1 MKVLFV
7 VTELQKPVG
16 GLHRFTT
23 ELLPAWRRA
32 FEEGKTE
39 FEPLVISL
47 KDPLSPQGDLKQS
60 DAFKMPEG
68 AVLYEAK
75 RGGETCYFIESSL
88 APETRGELQKEL
100 WEDYGIKSLKQAG
113 DQFYQNLNAFWHY
126 LRKAYP
132 AIREKHEIALSDC
145 QDWLAFPAGY
155 LLKKQ
160 FGLPLY
166 CRIHS
171 GEWGRSIGSPD
182 LESAQL
188 TIETA
193 ALQEADYLQ
202 SVSIGEAR
210 FEIFKLLPEKEELR
224 KSLAKKKGPEWAGEQ
239 EKKELEYNDFLLME
253 QRAKMKLVGR
263 RCAGV
268 PNGIILD
275 DWRKV
280 TREDAIEGR
289 RALESIL
296 PDKKGY
302 ALFIGRPHRI
312 KGVYALL
319 DAFTEL
325 NDDYGLVIA
334 SSFTPEKLNEF
345 NSIIQKK
352 GLQGRIAL
360 RNGWIDEAHKKQL
373 FCAADVIALPS
384 LYEPFGI
391 VTLEGLAADLACYSN
406 KINGPIVVVGDT
418 GGMTETI
425 ENGINGL
432 KVPMEE
438 DKLEIQPAFLADA
451 LKKAFQD
458 GEFREKITENAAK
471 RVQNPN
477 YDWLNIAATY
487 GELYSLCL
495 KNNANSKQNAA
506 LE

>member
-16 GLHRFTT
+16 GLHRFAT

-32 FEEGKTE
+32 FEQGKTE

-47 KDPLSPQGDLKQS
+47 KDPLSPQGDLKPGN
-60 DAFKMPEG
+60 AFKVPKG
-68 AVLYEAK
+68 AMLYEAK
-75 RGGETCYFIESSL
+75 RGGETCYFIESTL
-88 APETRGELQKEL
+88 APEARGELQKEL
-100 WEDYGIKSLKQAG
+100 WDDYGVKSLKQAG
-113 DQFYQNLNAFWHY
+113 DPFYQNLNAFWYH
-126 LRKAYP
+126 LREAYP
-132 AIREKHEIALSDC
+132 AIREKHEIALADC
-145 QDWLAFPAGY
+145 QDWLAFPAGF
-155 LLKKQ
+155 LLKKRY
-160 FGLPLY
+160 GLPLY

-182 LESAQL
+182 PESAQL

-210 FEIFKLLPEKEELR
+210 FEAFKLLPGMDALR
-224 KSLAKKKGPEWAGEQ
+224 KTLSEKKGSEWAAKQ
-239 EKKELEYNDFLLME
+239 EKKELEYHDFLLME
-253 QRAKMKLVGR
+253 PREKMKLAGK

-280 TREDAIEGR
+280 TKEDAEAGR
-289 RALESIL
+289 RALESLL
-296 PDKKGY
+296 PNKKGY

-325 NDDYGLVIA
+325 SDDYGLVIA
-334 SSFTPEKLNEF
+334 SSFTQEKLDEF
-345 NSIIQKK
+345 NAIIRGK
-352 GLQGRIAL
+352 GLQGRVAV

-373 FCAADVIALPS
+373 FCASDVIALPS

-391 VTLEGLAADLACYSN
+391 VTLEGLAAGLACHSN
-406 KINGPIVVVGDT
+406 EIKGPVVVVGDT

-438 DKLEIQPAFLADA
+438 DKLEIQPEFLADA

-458 GEFREKITENAAK
+458 NGFRGKITENAAE

-477 YDWLNIAATY
+477 YDWFNIAVTY
-487 GELYSLCL
+487 GELYALCL
-495 KNNANSKQNAA
+495 KNHAESKENAV